1 MYKVL
6 QEQIQPRMLMGL
18 LVSIILM
25 ALLSSYL
32 YVIKQP
38 FNGFRQQQQT
48 LTLLQDEVT
57 TGIPLQNRI
66 KSQQQLVKQLN
77 TKLHGAGAEDLPT
90 NKMVPHIIGAL
101 DKIANRH
108 KVNLASVK
116 PQNTESLFTF
126 REVPFQIEIS
136 GEYFNLFAWLRDVEN
151 ELGPIVIKQFDI
163 SSIAQS
169 NDRRMILTI
178 ASYQFEDKK

>member
-1 MYKVL
+1 MYKVI
-6 QEQIQPRMLMGL
+6 QEQIQPKMLMGL

-25 ALLSSYL
+25 TLLSSYL

-66 KSQQQLVKQLN
+66 KSQQKLVKQLN
-77 TKLHGAGAEDLPT
+77 TKLHGVGAGLPT
-90 NKMVPHIIGAL
+90 NKMVPHIIGML

-108 KVNLASVK
+108 QVNLASVR

-136 GEYFNLFAWLRDVEN
+136 GKYFNLFAWLRDVEN

-163 SSIAQS
+163 TSISQS
-169 NDRRMILTI
+169 NDRRMVLTI
-178 ASYQFEDKK
+178 AAYQFEDKK